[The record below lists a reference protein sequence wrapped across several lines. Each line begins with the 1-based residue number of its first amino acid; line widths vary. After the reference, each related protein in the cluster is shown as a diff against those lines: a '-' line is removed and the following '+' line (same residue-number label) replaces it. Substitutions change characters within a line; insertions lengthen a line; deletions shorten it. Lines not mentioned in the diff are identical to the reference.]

1 VPDKDNALAKLK
13 ICLES
18 WLMQYVQQKYLGVIL
33 VIISSICFAFV
44 PNSAKIALD
53 EGTSLSFLLVSR
65 YAIGV
70 ALLLPMMFLTKTKL
84 AVPNY
89 LAPKIIKASVLALGL
104 IWATYHAVEF
114 LDVGLVLIILYSFPI
129 GVALISY
136 FKREIL
142 INFQQI
148 ACMFLLLF
156 GLWTMI
162 YEEGVSVNLY
172 GLVISFAGLIC
183 FIFFIVSA
191 SKIADTIGS
200 TVLNFY
206 ICLIG
211 LSVLLAVILLHSGI
225 TMSVPKTL
233 KGILAVAS
241 NGVFFIL
248 SWVLYFKGAKFIGAT
263 RASFLACLEPLFA
276 ALLAILLLGQL
287 LSIKEWVGFFV
298 ILSSVLIFE
307 ILSDAKRDNT
317 TNF

>member
-1 VPDKDNALAKLK
+1 MHYVPPKF
-13 ICLES
+13 
-18 WLMQYVQQKYLGVIL
+18 LGIML

-53 EGTSLSFLLVSR
+53 EGTSLALLLVSR

-70 ALLLPMMFLTKTKL
+70 ALLLPIIFFTKTKL
-84 AVPNY
+84 AIPNG
-89 LAPKIIKASVLALGL
+89 LVPKIAKASMLALGL
-104 IWATYHAVEF
+104 IWTTYHAVEF
-114 LDVGLVLIILYSFPI
+114 LDVGLVLVILYSFPI

-136 FKREIL
+136 FKREIV

-148 ACMFLLLF
+148 VCMFLLLF

-172 GLVISFAGLIC
+172 GLMISFAGLIC

-191 SKIADTIGS
+191 SEIAGTIGS

-225 TMSVPKTL
+225 TISVSTTH
-233 KGILAVAS
+233 KGILAIAS

-248 SWVLYFKGAKFIGAT
+248 SWVLYFKGAKLIGAT

-276 ALLAILLLGQL
+276 ALLAIFLLGQL
-287 LSIKEWVGFFV
+287 LSVKEWVGFIV
-298 ILSSVLIFE
+298 ILLSVLTFE
-307 ILSDAKRDNT
+307 ILSGTERDKPKNL
-317 TNF
+317 

>member
-1 VPDKDNALAKLK
+1 
-13 ICLES
+13 
-18 WLMQYVQQKYLGVIL
+18 MQYVQQKYLGVIL

-70 ALLLPMMFLTKTKL
+70 ALLLPIMFLTKTKL
-84 AVPNY
+84 AIPNDLVPTVT
-89 LAPKIIKASVLALGL
+89 KASVLALGL

-129 GVALISY
+129 GVALISH

-307 ILSDAKRDNT
+307 ILSGAKRDNT

>member
-1 VPDKDNALAKLK
+1 
-13 ICLES
+13 
-18 WLMQYVQQKYLGVIL
+18 MQYVPPKFLGIML

-53 EGTSLSFLLVSR
+53 EGTSLALLLVSR

-70 ALLLPMMFLTKTKL
+70 ALLLPIMFLTKTKL
-84 AVPNY
+84 AIPNG
-89 LAPKIIKASVLALGL
+89 LVPKIAKASMLALGL
-104 IWATYHAVEF
+104 IWTTYHAVEF
-114 LDVGLVLIILYSFPI
+114 LDVGLVLVILYSFPI

-136 FKREIL
+136 FKREIV

-148 ACMFLLLF
+148 VCMFLLLF

-172 GLVISFAGLIC
+172 GLMISFAGLIC

-191 SKIADTIGS
+191 SEIAGTIGS

-206 ICLIG
+206 ICVIG
-211 LSVLLAVILLHSGI
+211 LSVLLAVILLHPGI
-225 TMSVPKTL
+225 TMSVSTTH
-233 KGILAVAS
+233 KGILAIAS

-248 SWVLYFKGAKFIGAT
+248 SWVLYFKGAKLIGAT

-276 ALLAILLLGQL
+276 ALLAIFLLGQL
-287 LSIKEWVGFFV
+287 LSVKEWVGFIV
-298 ILSSVLIFE
+298 ILLSVLTFE
-307 ILSDAKRDNT
+307 ILSGTERDKPKNL
-317 TNF
+317 

>member
-1 VPDKDNALAKLK
+1 
-13 ICLES
+13 
-18 WLMQYVQQKYLGVIL
+18 
-33 VIISSICFAFV
+33 
-44 PNSAKIALD
+44 
-53 EGTSLSFLLVSR
+53 
-65 YAIGV
+65 
-70 ALLLPMMFLTKTKL
+70 
-84 AVPNY
+84 
-89 LAPKIIKASVLALGL
+89 
-104 IWATYHAVEF
+104 
-114 LDVGLVLIILYSFPI
+114 
-129 GVALISY
+129 
-136 FKREIL
+136 
-142 INFQQI
+142 
-148 ACMFLLLF
+148 MFLLLF

-287 LSIKEWVGFFV
+287 LSTKEWAGFFV

-307 ILSDAKRDNT
+307 ILSGAKRDNT

>member
-1 VPDKDNALAKLK
+1 
-13 ICLES
+13 
-18 WLMQYVQQKYLGVIL
+18 MQYVPPKFLGIML

-53 EGTSLSFLLVSR
+53 EGTSLALLLVSR

-70 ALLLPMMFLTKTKL
+70 ALLLPIIFFTKTKL
-84 AVPNY
+84 AIPNG
-89 LAPKIIKASVLALGL
+89 LVPKIAKASMLALGL
-104 IWATYHAVEF
+104 IWTTYHAVEF
-114 LDVGLVLIILYSFPI
+114 LDVGLVLVILYSFPI

-136 FKREIL
+136 FKREIV

-148 ACMFLLLF
+148 VCMFLLLF

-172 GLVISFAGLIC
+172 GLMISFAGLIC

-191 SKIADTIGS
+191 SEIAGTIGS

-225 TMSVPKTL
+225 TISVSTTH
-233 KGILAVAS
+233 KGILAIAS

-248 SWVLYFKGAKFIGAT
+248 SWVLYFKGAKLIGAT

-276 ALLAILLLGQL
+276 ALLAIFLLGQL
-287 LSIKEWVGFFV
+287 LSVKEWVGFIV
-298 ILSSVLIFE
+298 ILLSVLTFE
-307 ILSDAKRDNT
+307 ILSGTERDKPKNLS
-317 TNF
+317 

>member
-1 VPDKDNALAKLK
+1 MSEKDNALAKLK

-70 ALLLPMMFLTKTKL
+70 ALLLPIMFLTKTKL

-89 LAPKIIKASVLALGL
+89 LAPRIIKASVLALGL

-225 TMSVPKTL
+225 TMSVPTTL
-233 KGILAVAS
+233 IGILAVAS

-287 LSIKEWVGFFV
+287 LSIKEWAGFFV

-307 ILSDAKRDNT
+307 ILSGAKRDNT

>member
-1 VPDKDNALAKLK
+1 MSDKDSVLAKLK

-89 LAPKIIKASVLALGL
+89 LAPRMIKARVLALGL

-114 LDVGLVLIILYSFPI
+114 LNVGLVLIILYSFPI

-276 ALLAILLLGQL
+276 ALLAIVLLGQL
-287 LSIKEWVGFFV
+287 LSTKEWAGFFV

-307 ILSDAKRDNT
+307 ILSGAKRDNT

>member
-1 VPDKDNALAKLK
+1 
-13 ICLES
+13 
-18 WLMQYVQQKYLGVIL
+18 MQYVQQKYLGVIL

-70 ALLLPMMFLTKTKL
+70 ALLLPIMFLTKTKL

-89 LAPKIIKASVLALGL
+89 LAPRIIKASVLALGL

-183 FIFFIVSA
+183 FTLFIVSA

-287 LSIKEWVGFFV
+287 LSIKEWAGFFV

-307 ILSDAKRDNT
+307 ILSGAKRDNT

>member
-1 VPDKDNALAKLK
+1 VSEKDNALAKLK

-70 ALLLPMMFLTKTKL
+70 ALLLPIMFLTKTKL

-89 LAPKIIKASVLALGL
+89 LAPRIIKASVLALGL

-225 TMSVPKTL
+225 TMSVPTTL
-233 KGILAVAS
+233 IGILAVAS

-287 LSIKEWVGFFV
+287 LSIKEWAGFFV

-307 ILSDAKRDNT
+307 ILSGAKRDNT

>member
-1 VPDKDNALAKLK
+1 MPDKDNALAKLK

-287 LSIKEWVGFFV
+287 LSIKEWAGFFV

-307 ILSDAKRDNT
+307 ILSGAKRDNT

>member
-1 VPDKDNALAKLK
+1 MSDKDNALAKLK

-53 EGTSLSFLLVSR
+53 EGTSLSFLLFSR

-70 ALLLPMMFLTKTKL
+70 ALLLPIMFLTKTKL

-89 LAPKIIKASVLALGL
+89 LAPRIIKASVLALGL

-298 ILSSVLIFE
+298 ILSSVFIFE
-307 ILSDAKRDNT
+307 ILSGAKRDNT

>member
-1 VPDKDNALAKLK
+1 
-13 ICLES
+13 
-18 WLMQYVQQKYLGVIL
+18 MQYVPPKFLGIML

-53 EGTSLSFLLVSR
+53 EGTSLALLLVSR

-70 ALLLPMMFLTKTKL
+70 ALLLPIIFLTKTKL
-84 AVPNY
+84 AIPNG
-89 LAPKIIKASVLALGL
+89 LVPKIAKASMLALGL
-104 IWATYHAVEF
+104 IWTTYHAVEF
-114 LDVGLVLIILYSFPI
+114 LDVGLVLVILYSFPI

-136 FKREIL
+136 FKREIV

-148 ACMFLLLF
+148 VCMFLLLF

-172 GLVISFAGLIC
+172 GLMISFAGLIC

-191 SKIADTIGS
+191 SEIAGTIGS

-225 TMSVPKTL
+225 TISVSTTH
-233 KGILAVAS
+233 KGILAIAS

-248 SWVLYFKGAKFIGAT
+248 SWVLYFKGAKLIGAT

-276 ALLAILLLGQL
+276 ALLAIFLLGQL
-287 LSIKEWVGFFV
+287 LSVKEWVGFIV
-298 ILSSVLIFE
+298 ILLSVLTFE
-307 ILSDAKRDNT
+307 ILSGTERDKPKNL
-317 TNF
+317 

>member
-1 VPDKDNALAKLK
+1 MHYVPPKF
-13 ICLES
+13 
-18 WLMQYVQQKYLGVIL
+18 LGIML

-70 ALLLPMMFLTKTKL
+70 ALLLPIMFLTKTKL
-84 AVPNY
+84 AI
-89 LAPKIIKASVLALGL
+89 PKGLGPTVTKASVLALGL

-114 LDVGLVLIILYSFPI
+114 LDVGLVLVILYSFPI
-129 GVALISY
+129 GVALISH
-136 FKREIL
+136 FKREIV
-142 INFQQI
+142 INFQQT

-183 FIFFIVSA
+183 FIFFMVSA
-191 SKIADTIGS
+191 SEIADKIES

-206 ICLIG
+206 ICLVG
-211 LSVLLAVILLHSGI
+211 LSVLLAVTLLHSGI
-225 TMSVPKTL
+225 TISVPTTL

-241 NGVFFIL
+241 NGFFFIL

-287 LSIKEWVGFFV
+287 LSIKEWVGFIV
-298 ILSSVLIFE
+298 ILLSVLIFE
-307 ILSDAKRDNT
+307 ILSNTERDKPKNM
-317 TNF
+317 

>member
-1 VPDKDNALAKLK
+1 
-13 ICLES
+13 
-18 WLMQYVQQKYLGVIL
+18 MQYVPPKFLGIML

-53 EGTSLSFLLVSR
+53 EGTSLALLLVSR

-70 ALLLPMMFLTKTKL
+70 ALLLPIMFLTKTKL
-84 AVPNY
+84 AIPNG
-89 LAPKIIKASVLALGL
+89 LVPKIAKASMLALGL
-104 IWATYHAVEF
+104 IWTTYHAVEF
-114 LDVGLVLIILYSFPI
+114 LDVGLVLVILYSFPI

-136 FKREIL
+136 FKREIV

-148 ACMFLLLF
+148 VCMFLLLF

-172 GLVISFAGLIC
+172 GLMISFAGLIC

-191 SKIADTIGS
+191 SEIAGTIGS

-225 TMSVPKTL
+225 TIRVSTTH
-233 KGILAVAS
+233 KGILAIAS

-248 SWVLYFKGAKFIGAT
+248 SWVLYFKGAKLIGAT

-276 ALLAILLLGQL
+276 ALLAIFLLGQL
-287 LSIKEWVGFFV
+287 LSVKEWVGFIV
-298 ILSSVLIFE
+298 ILLSVLTFE
-307 ILSDAKRDNT
+307 ILSGTERDKPKNL
-317 TNF
+317 

>member
-1 VPDKDNALAKLK
+1 MSEKDNALAKLK

-89 LAPKIIKASVLALGL
+89 LAPRIIKASVLALGL

-287 LSIKEWVGFFV
+287 LSIKEWAGFFV

-307 ILSDAKRDNT
+307 ILSGAKRDNT
-317 TNF
+317 TNL

>member
-1 VPDKDNALAKLK
+1 MSDKDNALAKLK

-70 ALLLPMMFLTKTKL
+70 ALLLPIMFLTKTKL

-89 LAPKIIKASVLALGL
+89 LAPRIIKASFLALGL

-287 LSIKEWVGFFV
+287 LSTKEWAGFFV

-307 ILSDAKRDNT
+307 ILSGAKRDNT

>member
-1 VPDKDNALAKLK
+1 
-13 ICLES
+13 
-18 WLMQYVQQKYLGVIL
+18 MQYVPPKFLGIML
-33 VIISSICFAFV
+33 VVISSICFAFV

-70 ALLLPMMFLTKTKL
+70 ALLLPIMFLTKTKL
-84 AVPNY
+84 AIPNG
-89 LAPKIIKASVLALGL
+89 LVPKIAKASMLALGL
-104 IWATYHAVEF
+104 IWTTYHAVEF
-114 LDVGLVLIILYSFPI
+114 LDVGLVLVILYSFPI

-136 FKREIL
+136 FKREIV

-148 ACMFLLLF
+148 VCMFLLLF

-172 GLVISFAGLIC
+172 GLMISFAGLIC

-191 SKIADTIGS
+191 SEIAGTIGS

-225 TMSVPKTL
+225 TISVSTTH
-233 KGILAVAS
+233 KGILAIAS

-248 SWVLYFKGAKFIGAT
+248 SWVLYFKGAKLIGAT

-276 ALLAILLLGQL
+276 ALLAIFLLGQL
-287 LSIKEWVGFFV
+287 LSVKEWVGFIV
-298 ILSSVLIFE
+298 ILLSVLTFE
-307 ILSDAKRDNT
+307 ILSGTERDKPKNL
-317 TNF
+317 

>member
-1 VPDKDNALAKLK
+1 MHYVPPKF
-13 ICLES
+13 
-18 WLMQYVQQKYLGVIL
+18 LGIML

-70 ALLLPMMFLTKTKL
+70 ALLLPIMFLTKTKL
-84 AVPNY
+84 AIPKGLVPTVT
-89 LAPKIIKASVLALGL
+89 KASVLALGL

-114 LDVGLVLIILYSFPI
+114 LDVGLVLVILYSFPI
-129 GVALISY
+129 GVALISH
-136 FKREIL
+136 FKREIV

-162 YEEGVSVNLY
+162 YEDGVSVNLY

-183 FIFFIVSA
+183 FIFFMVSA
-191 SKIADTIGS
+191 SEIADKIGS

-206 ICLIG
+206 ICLVG
-211 LSVLLAVILLHSGI
+211 LSVLLAVTLLHSGI
-225 TMSVPKTL
+225 TISVPTTL

-241 NGVFFIL
+241 NGFFFIL

-287 LSIKEWVGFFV
+287 LSIKEWVGFIV
-298 ILSSVLIFE
+298 ILLSVLIFE
-307 ILSDAKRDNT
+307 ILSNTERDKPKNM
-317 TNF
+317 

>member
-1 VPDKDNALAKLK
+1 MSDKDSVLAKLK

-70 ALLLPMMFLTKTKL
+70 ALLLPIMFLTKTKL

-89 LAPKIIKASVLALGL
+89 LAPRIIKASFLALGL

-129 GVALISY
+129 GVALISH

-287 LSIKEWVGFFV
+287 LSIKEWAGFFV

-307 ILSDAKRDNT
+307 ILSGAKRDNT

>member
-1 VPDKDNALAKLK
+1 VLALVGPFSKQHFSLYESGEDNALARLQ

-18 WLMQYVQQKYLGVIL
+18 RAMHYVPPKFLGIML

-44 PNSAKIALD
+44 PNSAKMALD
-53 EGTSLSFLLVSR
+53 EGASLSFLLVSR

-70 ALLLPMMFLTKTKL
+70 ALLLPIMFLTKTKL
-84 AVPNY
+84 AIPNGLVPE
-89 LAPKIIKASVLALGL
+89 ITKASVLALGL

-136 FKREIL
+136 FKKEII

-172 GLVISFAGLIC
+172 GLLISFAGLIC

-211 LSVLLAVILLHSGI
+211 LSVLLAVIHLHSGI
-225 TMSVPKTL
+225 TISVPTTH
-233 KGILAVAS
+233 KGILAIAS
-241 NGVFFIL
+241 NGFF
-248 SWVLYFKGAKFIGAT
+248 
-263 RASFLACLEPLFA
+263 LF
-276 ALLAILLLGQL
+276 
-287 LSIKEWVGFFV
+287 
-298 ILSSVLIFE
+298 
-307 ILSDAKRDNT
+307 
-317 TNF
+317 

>member
-1 VPDKDNALAKLK
+1 MSEKDNALAKLK

-70 ALLLPMMFLTKTKL
+70 ALLLPIMFLTKTKS

-89 LAPKIIKASVLALGL
+89 LAPRIIKASVLALGL

-225 TMSVPKTL
+225 TMSVPTTL
-233 KGILAVAS
+233 IGILAVAS

-287 LSIKEWVGFFV
+287 LSIKEWAGFFV

-307 ILSDAKRDNT
+307 ILSGAKRDNT
-317 TNF
+317 TNL

>member
-1 VPDKDNALAKLK
+1 MSDKDNALAKLK

-89 LAPKIIKASVLALGL
+89 LAPRIIKASVLALGL

-162 YEEGVSVNLY
+162 YEDGVSVNLY

-183 FIFFIVSA
+183 FILFIVSA

-211 LSVLLAVILLHSGI
+211 LSVLLAVIFLHSGI
-225 TMSVPKTL
+225 TMSVPTTL

-241 NGVFFIL
+241 NGFFFIL

-287 LSIKEWVGFFV
+287 LSIKECVGFFV
-298 ILSSVLIFE
+298 ILSSVFIFE
-307 ILSDAKRDNT
+307 ILSGAKRDNA